1 MSIIRYALSDS
12 AVVFNNQV
20 NEIRIRKGVWNY
32 EEAILSLEAE
42 SEAVK
47 DLVFAAFSDLDAGK
61 AVDFDEYMQKYSI
74 SSAEKEG
81 ILSMVTGLKE
91 QCYIVDAERSNTTQ
105 LLHDLINGTYE
116 AVGLQNDV
124 YLNPILFFSDNV
136 IIKKEA
142 ARLCESVS
150 LPIHILTDE
159 EYSVILN
166 SDVVTRFD
174 GCTTKNDLAK
184 ICDIIAPYCCI
195 VGGVGKLNVSFMRS
209 LNRALIELSKPLSMA
224 LLDGPF
230 TSVFTIKPPE
240 TGCFECME
248 QRIFARIQDHP
259 VYRRFIDSTRSKKI
273 NNNAVY
279 YTPLLSSAVSTAI
292 FEGLTISAIGKSK
305 FAGRALNTY
314 VPVMELQVEDILRV
328 PYCPACGTIAKA
340 QIDEM
345 YTSSKKL
352 VDTILEKIELI

>member
-124 YLNPILFFSDNV
+124 YLNPILFFSDNAT
-136 IIKKEA
+136 IKKEA

-174 GCTTKNDLAK
+174 GCMTKKDLAK
-184 ICDIIAPYCCI
+184 ICDIIAPYCCV
-195 VGGVGKLNVSFMRS
+195 VGGVGKLNVSFMRN

-273 NNNAVY
+273 NKNAVY
-279 YTPLLSSAVSTAI
+279 YTPLLSSAVSTSI
-292 FEGLTISAIGKSK
+292 FEGLTISAIGKSR

>member
-1 MSIIRYALSDS
+1 M
-12 AVVFNNQV
+12 
-20 NEIRIRKGVWNY
+20 
-32 EEAILSLEAE
+32 
-42 SEAVK
+42 
-47 DLVFAAFSDLDAGK
+47 
-61 AVDFDEYMQKYSI
+61 
-74 SSAEKEG
+74 
-81 ILSMVTGLKE
+81 
-91 QCYIVDAERSNTTQ
+91 
-105 LLHDLINGTYE
+105 
-116 AVGLQNDV
+116 
-124 YLNPILFFSDNV
+124 
-136 IIKKEA
+136 
-142 ARLCESVS
+142 
-150 LPIHILTDE
+150 
-159 EYSVILN
+159 
-166 SDVVTRFD
+166 
-174 GCTTKNDLAK
+174 
-184 ICDIIAPYCCI
+184 
-195 VGGVGKLNVSFMRS
+195 GKLNVSFMRN

-273 NNNAVY
+273 NKNAVY
-279 YTPLLSSAVSTAI
+279 YTPLLSSAVSTSI

-352 VDTILEKIELI
+352 VDTILEK